1 VPHPFRFAWQ
11 SYTASSGAEWRD
23 KARRAEA
30 LGYSCFTLADHYLGP
45 GPAIAA
51 TGHPVQTVATVPAM
65 AVAAEATSTI
75 RIGCRVMCID
85 YRNPV
90 VLSKEMATIDLF
102 SEGRLELGLGAGWLA
117 GEYEAMGVPMDPP
130 GTRITRLAEV
140 IELVKATMGD
150 GEANVEGT
158 TGVRAVGFEGVPKPV
173 QRPHPPLMVGGG
185 SRRVLRLAGAEADI
199 VSINFDNRGGTL
211 GAHSFQG
218 STADAT
224 AEKLTWVREGAAG
237 RDPEIEIGAYLT
249 VVTDQGAATA
259 GAMAKGF
266 GIEPAALLAH
276 PHALIGSVDEICD
289 ELERRRETYG
299 ISYVTVGDAVAEA
312 FAPVVARLTGH

>member
-1 VPHPFRFAWQ
+1 MPHPFRFAWQ

-23 KARRAEA
+23 KARKAEA

-51 TGHPVQTVATVPAM
+51 TGHPVQTIATVPAM

-75 RIGCRVMCID
+75 RIGCRVLCID

-117 GEYEAMGVPMDPP
+117 GEYEAMGVTMDPP

-140 IELVKATMGD
+140 VALVKATMGE
-150 GEANVEGT
+150 GEVAIEGT
-158 TGVRAVGFEGVPKPV
+158 AGVRAVGFEGVPKPI
-173 QRPHPPLMVGGG
+173 QKPHPPIMVGGG
-185 SRRVLRLAGAEADI
+185 SPRVLRLAGAEADI

-211 GAHSFQG
+211 GAHSFRG
-218 STADAT
+218 STAEST

-249 VVTDQGAATA
+249 VVTDQGEATA
-259 GAMAKGF
+259 GAMAKSF
-266 GIEPAALLAH
+266 GIEPADLLAH
-276 PHALIGSVDEICD
+276 PHALIGSVDAICD
-289 ELERRRETYG
+289 ELERRRDAYG
-299 ISYVTVGDAVAEA
+299 ISYVTVGDAAAEA
-312 FAPVVARLTGH
+312 FAAVVGRLTGS